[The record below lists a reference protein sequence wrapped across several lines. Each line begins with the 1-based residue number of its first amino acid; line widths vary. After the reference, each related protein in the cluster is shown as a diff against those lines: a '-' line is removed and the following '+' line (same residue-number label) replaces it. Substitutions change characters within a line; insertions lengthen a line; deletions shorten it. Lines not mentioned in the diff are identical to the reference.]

1 MKTPAFFTLLLA
13 TAGLATAAPDIA
25 VEGDDGAGPG
35 WPNIYDSNPTI
46 RVTSDNNTAFTNGL
60 AYAEPLQTV
69 ITKFNG

>member
-1 MKTPAFFTLLLA
+1 
-13 TAGLATAAPDIA
+13 
-25 VEGDDGAGPG
+25 VEGDDGAAPG